1 MNDIQLRPSLDMKLP
16 CSADLD
22 ERPSRRTK
30 LESRDAPDSHSSS
43 TDHPRMH
50 RGSLDHRRKPDTPN
64 GSKPASRIP
73 SRPLSSTT
81 SNTGSTATPSTPKAS
96 KRPASG
102 LPTPKA
108 TPTQQ
113 QPQPRENATPSSSS
127 PPTTPKSS
135 VTKKTLHNLFGIPQA
150 LRRAS
155 RSRSQSRP
163 NSPQPS
169 LKSVKDAPPVPGSAW
184 YDDDKTPKARQ
195 PIPSPLTARNPS
207 PTRKPKSRASDPPT
221 SLKLPKLFSAAISGA
236 SSLQPRPS
244 STAAGTG
251 TSVSAPLKRPS
262 SPPSTASGI
271 PNGKSL
277 LPSKV
282 KDSPPPSAMK
292 PVSKVPSA
300 PSRHASKGASMD
312 ASYRYRG
319 GNMSIVEEE
328 SSIRT
333 SIRTSIDMNFKPAAP
348 ASLKGKAR
356 EDTPTPTS
364 TASHLRP
371 ALKMNAAVRSTKH
384 GSFDFERPG
393 WGTTMIQ
400 RTGSNGTAISNLSK
414 ESTYTAATAPP
425 AMASGEHRHREKDTR
440 ESTFSG
446 PGLAGVG
453 TLQRDMSLKR
463 AKDSEEQIRAR
474 ERAQRLHDHIHRDK
488 LPPLPTANGHSNG
501 HVRHGGSDLSDH
513 NAHSTSTNGTAR
525 TGKDSSAGKGGSG
538 SGISR
543 LIGTAQHGLF
553 SWEPPVPSP
562 TRSTTSHCAPGDN
575 GGSSRGGS
583 TDRSATREDS
593 KLKYSGLRGDRPA
606 VPVPTSSIPQRPG
619 PRGRS
624 LDLGIGLAWAP
635 SKLKEEALMP
645 SSTLFAR
652 SASGSTTGR
661 SVSSSNGG
669 MHEFGASNGHGHGS
683 RSRRIHIQD
692 GVENPEADRTRM
704 GKEVAELFREV
715 LDDRGYNAFKT
726 YVRQFDAHEI
736 PFDGPKGIVERV
748 ERLLKHSPDR
758 GRDNGELLDKF
769 VRIILQNA

>member
-1 MNDIQLRPSLDMKLP
+1 
-16 CSADLD
+16 
-22 ERPSRRTK
+22 
-30 LESRDAPDSHSSS
+30 
-43 TDHPRMH
+43 
-50 RGSLDHRRKPDTPN
+50 
-64 GSKPASRIP
+64 
-73 SRPLSSTT
+73 
-81 SNTGSTATPSTPKAS
+81 
-96 KRPASG
+96 
-102 LPTPKA
+102 
-108 TPTQQ
+108 
-113 QPQPRENATPSSSS
+113 
-127 PPTTPKSS
+127 
-135 VTKKTLHNLFGIPQA
+135 
-150 LRRAS
+150 
-155 RSRSQSRP
+155 
-163 NSPQPS
+163 
-169 LKSVKDAPPVPGSAW
+169 
-184 YDDDKTPKARQ
+184 
-195 PIPSPLTARNPS
+195 
-207 PTRKPKSRASDPPT
+207 
-221 SLKLPKLFSAAISGA
+221 
-236 SSLQPRPS
+236 
-244 STAAGTG
+244 
-251 TSVSAPLKRPS
+251 
-262 SPPSTASGI
+262 
-271 PNGKSL
+271 
-277 LPSKV
+277 
-282 KDSPPPSAMK
+282 
-292 PVSKVPSA
+292 
-300 PSRHASKGASMD
+300 
-312 ASYRYRG
+312 
-319 GNMSIVEEE
+319 MSIVEEE

-348 ASLKGKAR
+348 ASLKGKSR
-356 EDTPTPTS
+356 EETATPTS

-393 WGTTMIQ
+393 WGATMIQ

-414 ESTYTAATAPP
+414 VSTYTAATAPP
-425 AMASGEHRHREKDTR
+425 AMASGEHRHREKETR
-440 ESTFSG
+440 ESTFGG

-463 AKDSEEQIRAR
+463 AKDTEEQVRAR
-474 ERAQRLHDHIHRDK
+474 ERAQRLHDHIHREK

-525 TGKDSSAGKGGSG
+525 TGKDSSAGKASGRRMAAALNGSRGGSG

-562 TRSTTSHCAPGDN
+562 TRSTTSHCTVPGDS
-575 GGSSRGGS
+575 GGSSRGAS

-652 SASGSTTGR
+652 SVSGASSVGRSVSGSTTGR

-669 MHEFGASNGHGHGS
+669 MHEFGAGNGHAHGS

-692 GVENPEADRTRM
+692 GVENPEADRTKM

-715 LDDRGYNAFKT
+715 LDERGYNAFKT
-726 YVRQFDAHEI
+726 CMSSLSFSLTFRASSFVCLSPASTYDIAPYGCHVRMCATYFRFPH
-736 PFDGPKGIVERV
+736 
-748 ERLLKHSPDR
+748 
-758 GRDNGELLDKF
+758 
-769 VRIILQNA
+769 